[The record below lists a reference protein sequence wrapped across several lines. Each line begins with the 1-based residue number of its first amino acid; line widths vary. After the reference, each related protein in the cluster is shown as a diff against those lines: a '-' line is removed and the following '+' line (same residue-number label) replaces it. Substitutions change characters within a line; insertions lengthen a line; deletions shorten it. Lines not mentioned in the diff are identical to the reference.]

1 MRLALLGLGYA
12 ARDFHLPA
20 IRRLDGATLVGGHDV
35 SAERRA
41 AWERDARVP
50 AFASFQELVE
60 KARPDAVVVC
70 TPPDSHAE
78 LSIRA
83 LEAGLH
89 VICEKP
95 FGRTPAEADAVL
107 AAAAAAGR
115 RVAVN
120 LELRRWP
127 IFRAVAERIG
137 TPEVGRLAFCQ
148 IWQMVD
154 RAPWDDPSAWR
165 AAMADRT
172 LLEAGVH
179 LVDLMIALFGA
190 PPEAVFA
197 RHSRGWEREREG
209 DAVHLVTLEFGEGR
223 LGLITLDRLS
233 RAGTRYAELRADCE
247 HASLRASVGGRA
259 TVRLGKKFGE
269 RAGVRVDLAGSGMA
283 WMERGLRRTVLARN
297 PRDAGPRATAE
308 LLGDILAAFAEDR
321 EPPSSGA
328 DARTVLEVIDA
339 AYRSAASGERVE
351 LAPPPA
357 RRAR

>member
-1 MRLALLGLGYA
+1 MRLALIGLGYA

-20 IRRLDGATLVGGHDV
+20 LRRLDGATLVGGQDI
-35 SAERRA
+35 SPERRA
-41 AWERDARVP
+41 SWEREARVP
-50 AFASFQELVE
+50 VFTTFEELVE
-60 KARPDAVVVC
+60 RTRPDVVVVC

-78 LSIRA
+78 VSLRA

-95 FGRTPAEADAVL
+95 FGRTVQEADAVL
-107 AAAAAAGR
+107 TAAAAAGR

-127 IFRAVAERIG
+127 ISRAVAERIG

-148 IWQMVD
+148 IWQLVD
-154 RAPWDDPSAWR
+154 RPPWDDPNPWR

-179 LVDLMIALFGA
+179 LVDLMIVLFGA
-190 PPEAVFA
+190 PPEAVYA

-209 DAVHLVTLEFGEGR
+209 DAVQLVTLEFPEGR
-223 LGLITLDRLS
+223 LGQLTLDRLT
-233 RAGTRYAELRADCE
+233 RAGTRYTELRADCE

-269 RAGVRVDLAGSGMA
+269 QAGVRFDLAGSGMA
-283 WMERGLRRTVLARN
+283 WMEQGRRRTVLARN
-297 PRDAGPRATAE
+297 PRDAGPRATAA

-321 EPPSSGA
+321 EPPCSGA
-328 DARTVLEVIDA
+328 EARTVLEVIEA
-339 AYRSAASGERVE
+339 AYRSAASGQRVE
-351 LAPPPA
+351 LGRPA
-357 RRAR
+357 ARGTP